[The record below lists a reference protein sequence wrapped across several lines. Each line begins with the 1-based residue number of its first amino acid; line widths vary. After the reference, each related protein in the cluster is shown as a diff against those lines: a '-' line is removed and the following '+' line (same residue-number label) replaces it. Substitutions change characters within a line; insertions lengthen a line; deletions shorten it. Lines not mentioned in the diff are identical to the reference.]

1 MCLEQW
7 KSATRVH
14 SIKIFGIYMSF
25 RPYFIN
31 VSGSIIAIE
40 GKNYTQS
47 WVAGAC
53 RDEVSISHNSG
64 VYDIDLHAITGDLIL
79 NKQKRAV
86 PYAMYVASGSVGI
99 DDEACPGTDLVCSP
113 GFYPAFAYF
122 KEYITEIHAALK
134 CPVRDEIKD
143 LYYNGLYISA
153 FSILELFLCDFLLC
167 GVFSCEKYYERAMA
181 VLKITDSVDQSEV
194 EKTIKDKVY
203 NTVFHRFDDI
213 KTLFTRTFDF
223 GFPDYQELK
232 KRIYRRHNIVHRFSL
247 SNWDRMTV
255 CEASHDDVASLIET
269 IILFVEEMK
278 DVCGLS
284 PGERECLN

>member
-1 MCLEQW
+1 
-7 KSATRVH
+7 
-14 SIKIFGIYMSF
+14 MSY
-25 RPYFIN
+25 RPFFIN
-31 VSGSIIAIE
+31 VSGIILALE

-53 RDEVSISHNSG
+53 RDGASISQKSG
-64 VYDIDLHAITGDLIL
+64 VYDEDLHAITGDLIL

-122 KEYITEIHAALK
+122 KEYITEIHTALQ
-134 CPVRDEIKD
+134 CPVRDEIRD

-167 GVFSCEKYYERAMA
+167 GVFSCEKYYERALA
-181 VLKITDSVDQSEV
+181 ALDVTGDFDQFEV
-194 EKTIKDKVY
+194 EKALKDKVY
-203 NTVFHRFDDI
+203 KTVFHRFDDI
-213 KTLFTRTFDF
+213 KTLFIRTFDF

-232 KRIYRRHNIVHRFSL
+232 KRIFRRHIIVHRFSL
-247 SNWDRMTV
+247 SNLDRMTV
-255 CEASHDDVASLIET
+255 CDASHDDVASLVEA

-278 DVCGLS
+278 YVCGLS